1 MSRPPILLAAS
12 TALAALALAG
22 CGGSGS
28 ASSSSGT
35 VGGGATVSAS
45 VPASS
50 DVSASASS
58 LASGASSVASSAAD
72 QLTAVKDCLQKAN
85 LPSPSSTDATGLL
98 QELPKLIQDPKVKQ
112 ALQQCNIN
120 IPGLG

>member
-1 MSRPPILLAAS
+1 MTRPPVLLVAS
-12 TALAALALAG
+12 TALAALALVG

-72 QLTAVKDCLQKAN
+72 QLQAVKDCLQKAN

-112 ALQQCNIN
+112 ALKDCNIN
-120 IPGLG
+120 IPGLS